1 MIRLLHHSQQHNN
14 NITTITYVPDPGLLQ
29 NTWVWLYN
37 DVYLVMSLS
46 VIAVSDPQVIV
57 CKLLVPKLVS
67 EILAHKPCDYEI
79 NILKARPEDKV
90 YFYLVFF
97 NILQEVSSFHLWELI
112 SQGNS
117 VFFLA
122 VTYKLICVLSYNWF
136 QEYN

>member
-1 MIRLLHHSQQHNN
+1 MIRLLHHLQQHNN
-14 NITTITYVPDPGLLQ
+14 NITTITYVPDPGVLQ

-79 NILKARPEDKV
+79 NILKLDLKIKSISIW
-90 YFYLVFF
+90 YFSTYY
-97 NILQEVSSFHLWELI
+97 ERCLI
-112 SQGNS
+112 SISREPIFEGNG
-117 VFFLA
+117 VFIL
-122 VTYKLICVLSYNWF
+122 VVIYKLISFLSYNWF
-136 QEYN
+136 